1 MASGKFITIEG
12 PDGSGKSTQA
22 RLLAEYLGKRNRS
35 IVLTREPGGTF
46 LAEKIRGILLD
57 PDTGGMAPEAE
68 VLLYAAARAQHV
80 AEIIR
85 PALAA
90 GKWVISDRFVDSSIA
105 YQGYGRGLD
114 PAMIWEVNRLAT
126 GGLVPDLTVV
136 LDIDAEEG
144 LSRITRQRE
153 TTGGRAV
160 FDRMEQEETDFHR
173 RVREGY
179 LDLAKQFPHRVKVVS
194 ALGQPDAIS
203 RQVSGLV
210 EQLHHQKV

>member
-105 YQGYGRGLD
+105 YQGYGRGQ
-114 PAMIWEVNRLAT
+114 I
-126 GGLVPDLTVV
+126 
-136 LDIDAEEG
+136 
-144 LSRITRQRE
+144 
-153 TTGGRAV
+153 GRASC
-160 FDRMEQEETDFHR
+160 RE
-173 RVREGY
+173 RV
-179 LDLAKQFPHRVKVVS
+179 
-194 ALGQPDAIS
+194 
-203 RQVSGLV
+203 
-210 EQLHHQKV
+210 